1 MLKESYNLENS
12 ISLRAEIYITSGE
25 QNLAIMPE
33 LTVLLMISEFCTVPL
48 NGKGAH
54 PKNKMEIE
62 NGIFHEGG
70 RGRSRAPEDKVSANT
85 AS

>member
-1 MLKESYNLENS
+1 MPKESYNLENS

-33 LTVLLMISEFCTVPL
+33 LTVLLMISEFCTLPL

-54 PKNKMEIE
+54 PKNKMDIE
-62 NGIFHEGG
+62 NEFFYERQGF
-70 RGRSRAPEDKVSANT
+70 S
-85 AS
+85 